1 MTLTLFERVYLLK
14 PHLKW
19 KRLPVTTKEAPPRGL
34 GAEVLRLRCPRGMT
48 SQGPRGHGLLPRSS
62 SAGRSTPRC
71 GLDGEQ
77 HPTQRHPGRGARSL
91 VLTSGG
97 QRGRGCPGC
106 GCGCGRAPVR
116 AHPWSSARFPSRPAD
131 VSGGPLA
138 PPQGGPRSLS
148 RSTSLVCRFTSKG
161 GNLLRLRLS
170 PVVPGTL
177 ASTRCVSR

>member
-19 KRLPVTTKEAPPRGL
+19 KRLRPQRRPRPEGWMLSFCGYAAPGGRLFRGREATACCPEAAPR
-34 GAEVLRLRCPRGMT
+34 A
-48 SQGPRGHGLLPRSS
+48 
-62 SAGRSTPRC
+62 RSTSLC
-71 GLDGEQ
+71 GLDGKR
-77 HPTQRHPGRGARSL
+77 HPTHRHPGGGARPL

-106 GCGCGRAPVR
+106 GCGRAPVR
-116 AHPWSSARFPSRPAD
+116 APPWSSARFPSRPAD

-138 PPQGGPRSLS
+138 PPQEGPRSLS

-161 GNLLRLRLS
+161 GSRLRLRLS